1 MNKGMNMNYRN
12 EILDMT
18 RLYTAQT
25 YDLPVAA
32 YFLAQAVEQVA
43 EYWFEGNFEFD
54 CGMDAQEAVGDST
67 LAHLVMVKYFELEQE
82 ANRVGAGF

>member
-12 EILDMT
+12 EVLDMT
-18 RLYTAQT
+18 RLYTAQE
-25 YDLPVAA
+25 YNLPVAA
-32 YFLAQAVEQVA
+32 YFLAQAVEQVT

-67 LAHLVMVKYFELEQE
+67 LAHMVMVKYFELEQE
-82 ANRVGAGF
+82 ANVRGAMF

>member
-12 EILDMT
+12 DILNMT
-18 RLYTAQT
+18 RAYTAQK
-25 YDLPVAA
+25 YNLPVAA
-32 YFLAQAVEQVA
+32 YFLTQAVEQVA

-54 CGMDAQEAVGDST
+54 CGMDAQDAVGDST

-82 ANRVGAGF
+82 ANIKGAGF

>member
-12 EILDMT
+12 EVLDMT
-18 RLYTAQT
+18 RFFTAQQ
-25 YDLPVAA
+25 YNLPVAA

-43 EYWFEGNFEFD
+43 EYWFEGSFEFA
-54 CGMDAQEAVGDST
+54 CGMDAQEAVFDST

-82 ANRVGAGF
+82 ANVKGAGF

>member
-12 EILDMT
+12 EVLDMT
-18 RLYTAQT
+18 RLYTAQA

-82 ANRVGAGF
+82 ANVKGAGF